1 MGLLVAWEVSVR
13 LAGVPSFILPPPSQI
28 ARRVVSDFSLLAEHF
43 LVTLGEIVLGFV
55 IALVSAFA
63 FALAIFYS
71 KTLERVFYPVIIFL
85 QNMPLFAIAPLLKLW
100 LGFTIW
106 PKVTVAAL
114 IAFFPIVVNTVDG
127 LRATDPDLIDLLKIF
142 GASRIQILHKVQLP
156 SALPFIFS
164 GARVGITLSVVGAVI
179 GEWVGAQAGLGY
191 VMLRA
196 NATLKTDLVFAAIFA
211 LSWAR
216 GLALWALDAAKPA
229 ERWATPW
236 RLLEGSQRGRRLDRT
251 AAGLE
256 ILSSLL
262 QGVYAAF

>member
-71 KTLERVFYPVIIFL
+71 KTLERVFYPAIIFL

-127 LRATDPDLIDLLKIF
+127 LRAADPDLIDLLKVF
-142 GASRIQILHKVQLP
+142 GASQWTDL
-156 SALPFIFS
+156 AE
-164 GARVGITLSVVGAVI
+164 GATSCGAAVSLFWGAGGDHAQRGGRGDRRVGGGAS
-179 GEWVGAQAGLGY
+179 GLGLCDAACQRDAQDRSR
-191 VMLRA
+191 LRG
-196 NATLKTDLVFAAIFA
+196 DLRV
-211 LSWAR
+211 SWAR
-216 GLALWALDAAKPA
+216 GLALWALDATGTLGDAVA
-229 ERWATPW
+229 TVQHHSWAVISCS
-236 RLLEGSQRGRRLDRT
+236 G
-251 AAGLE
+251 
-256 ILSSLL
+256 
-262 QGVYAAF
+262 

>member
-127 LRATDPDLIDLLKIF
+127 LRATDPDLIDLLKVF
-142 GASRIQILHKVQLP
+142 GASSGRSCGRCSFLQRCRFSFLGRGWGSR
-156 SALPFIFS
+156 SA
-164 GARVGITLSVVGAVI
+164 
-179 GEWVGAQAGLGY
+179 W
-191 VMLRA
+191 
-196 NATLKTDLVFAAIFA
+196 
-211 LSWAR
+211 WAR
-216 GLALWALDAAKPA
+216 
-229 ERWATPW
+229 
-236 RLLEGSQRGRRLDRT
+236 
-251 AAGLE
+251 
-256 ILSSLL
+256 
-262 QGVYAAF
+262 